1 MSGDSYQQG
10 YKAGYSAA
18 KQFYGLAARER
29 LERIQRATEELQ
41 ADITASG
48 GRPPTRLLRYLDEVH
63 TLPASE
69 IVNQGRVFIVLIGWL
84 GLSSREDVL

>member
-48 GRPPTRLLRYLDEVH
+48 GRPPARLLRYLDEVH
-63 TLPASE
+63 TNTTAD
-69 IVNQGRVFIVLIGWL
+69 NHHRH
-84 GLSSREDVL
+84 